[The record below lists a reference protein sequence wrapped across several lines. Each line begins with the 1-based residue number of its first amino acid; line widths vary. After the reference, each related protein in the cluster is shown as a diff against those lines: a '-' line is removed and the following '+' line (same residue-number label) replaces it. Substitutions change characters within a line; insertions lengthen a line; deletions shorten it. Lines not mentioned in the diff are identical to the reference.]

1 MTAALTSV
9 EAERTAIAC
18 VLLYAAERDEVCAA
32 LDVVSATDF
41 TDERCR
47 WCFEALRGLFE
58 SRSAIDSVMLRM
70 ALERRGKLAGVGDE
84 WLIDL
89 VDVLPVYTAA
99 IPAAERVRELAAAR
113 ERRAEHQTIAALYGA
128 GRIADAE
135 ERADALAR
143 RGSATVT
150 KSRRMT
156 IAEAAMGPFQR
167 LMGARGGGPIEGER
181 RRITTGIPAF
191 DRVVRGLR
199 ARSMVVIGAR
209 PSVGKSTLML
219 QMALGQARAGERPA
233 FISVEDDED
242 VPGERAL
249 AATSGV
255 PLRWVSDD
263 DAQKLTIEQWEA
275 LTVAMQTLHDSGG
288 LVVVPYSNRVEV
300 VCAEMRW
307 AVREKGATCLFV
319 DYLQKLRVSA
329 ATKTD
334 AVGMA
339 AAAIEEEAESLD
351 VPLVTAS
358 QLNRPE
364 RGSEW
369 AEPTLE
375 RLRNSGEIEQSA
387 DAVIMAWHDR
397 PPSVEDEAELIDPR
411 VASFRLAK
419 IKWGS
424 PGALVCMRRAP
435 SGEFAEVDDSY
446 DCADAAQ

>member
-1 MTAALTSV
+1 MTVALTSV

-18 VLLYAAERDEVCAA
+18 VLLYAHEREEVCAA
-32 LDVVSATDF
+32 LDIAAAGDF

-47 WCFEALRGLFE
+47 WCFEALRALFE
-58 SRSAIDSVMLRM
+58 FGRPIGSATLRM
-70 ALERRGKLAGVGDE
+70 ALEERGKLAAVGDE
-84 WLIDL
+84 WLIDIA
-89 VDVLPVYTAA
+89 DALPLYTAA
-99 IPAAERVRELAAAR
+99 VPASERVRELAAAR
-113 ERRAEHQTIAALYGA
+113 ERRAEHQMVAALYGA

-135 ERADALAR
+135 ERAHDLSR
-143 RGSATVT
+143 RGSSTVT

-156 IAEAAMGPFQR
+156 IAEAAAGPFQR
-167 LMGARGGGPIEGER
+167 LMAARGGKPVEGER

-219 QMALGQARAGERPA
+219 QMALGQARVGEIPVY
-233 FISVEDDED
+233 ISVEDDED

-263 DAQKLTIEQWEA
+263 DAPKLTVEQWEA
-275 LTVAMQTLHDSGG
+275 LSVAMQTLHDSGG

-319 DYLQKLRVSA
+319 DYLQKLRA
-329 ATKTD
+329 HATNKTD
-334 AVGMA
+334 AVGAA

-397 PPSVEDEAELIDPR
+397 PPTIEDEAELIDPR

-435 SGEFAEVDDSY
+435 SGEFCEVSDDY
-446 DCADAAQ
+446 AMDEAAQ

>member
-1 MTAALTSV
+1 MTAALVST
-9 EAERTAIAC
+9 EAERTVIAC
-18 VLLYAAERDEVCAA
+18 VLLYANERDEVCAA
-32 LDVVSATDF
+32 LDVVSADDF

-47 WCFEALRGLFE
+47 WCFAALRSLFE
-58 SRSAIDSVMLRM
+58 ARSPIEITTLRM
-70 ALERRGKLAGVGDE
+70 ALEKAGRLGAVGDE
-84 WLIDL
+84 WLNDL
-89 VDVLPVYTAA
+89 TDVLPLYTAA
-99 IPAAERVRELAAAR
+99 TPAAERVRELAAAR
-113 ERRAEHQTIAALYGA
+113 ERRVEHQTIAALYGA

-135 ERADALAR
+135 ERADALTR

-150 KSRRMT
+150 RSRRMT
-156 IAEAAMGPFQR
+156 IAESAMGPFQR
-167 LMGARGGGPIEGER
+167 LMAAANGKPADGGR
-181 RRITTGIPAF
+181 RRVTTGIPAF
-191 DRVVRGLR
+191 DRVIRGLR
-199 ARSMVVIGAR
+199 ARSMLVIGAR
-209 PSVGKSTLML
+209 PSVGKSTIML
-219 QMALGQARAGERPA
+219 QMALGQARAGERPV

-255 PLRWVSDD
+255 PLRWIGDD
-263 DAQKLTIEQWEA
+263 DAKRFTAEQWDA
-275 LTVAMQTLHDSGG
+275 LAAAMQSLHDAGG
-288 LVVVPYSNRVEV
+288 HVVVPYSNRVEV

-334 AVGMA
+334 AVGAA

-369 AEPTLE
+369 TEPTLE

-397 PPSVEDEAELIDPR
+397 APSIEDEAELIDPR

-424 PGALVCMRRAP
+424 PGALVCMRRAA
-435 SGEFAEVDDSY
+435 SGEFVEIDNTYAE
-446 DCADAAQ
+446 AAQ